1 MCFSGGGGDGGAA
14 AAATTEATRQS
25 NITQGQQNIDSAF
38 SGFTPDFY
46 KNQSDAYTDFA
57 QPQLDRQWSDAQQQ
71 LHYAL
76 DRAGIYNSSAASK
89 AETDAQY
96 THDQAEQ
103 SLQSQAQQTGQDT
116 ETKVAQARA
125 SLSGQLNADA
135 NAGEAASGA
144 AAQSA
149 LLGLKPAFSPVGNL
163 FQNVTG
169 DLSLYAQGYPLLGTP
184 GYVGPLGLGG
194 PSTAPT
200 GTSLT
205 PG

>member
-1 MCFSGGGGDGGAA
+1 MCFSSGGGDGGAA
-14 AAATTEATRQS
+14 AAAATEANRQAS
-25 NITQGQQNIDSAF
+25 ITQGQGDIDKAF

-46 KNQSDAYTDFA
+46 NAQSQAYTDYA
-57 QPQLDRQWSDAQQQ
+57 QPQLDRQWTDAQQQ

-76 DRAGIYNSSAASK
+76 DRGGIYDSSAASK
-89 AETDAQY
+89 AESDAQY

-103 SLQSQAQQTGQDT
+103 ALQTQAQQTSQDT
-116 ETKVAQARA
+116 QTKVAQARA

-135 NAGEAASGA
+135 NAGEASSGA

-149 LLGLKPAFSPVGNL
+149 LLGLKPSFSPIGNM

-169 DLSLYAQGYPLLGTP
+169 DLSLYAQGYPILGTP

-200 GTSLT
+200 GTSIT